1 MKKFFLILLVFIFL
15 ANPVLAIELLDAL
28 KQAYNNNKE
37 LQAERENIQLSKED
51 LAISKSDY
59 LPSATITGSKSKEST
74 NKLTKQSGGDAAIGD
89 VDPLTTSIKIEQI
102 LLDKTRDAQYQKNE
116 IGIKLSETIL
126 LKKEQDIFYKSIQ
139 AYTGLI
145 LANEKLN
152 INSRNLNLLRRQVE
166 TDQIRLERGQ
176 ITISDLAQ
184 SESSLA
190 GAEAQFIQSKNEVIT
205 NKLNYENIIGKISKT
220 NELNKSLTAIVSLPM
235 SLSNAINLSKKH
247 NPDINIANLKLK
259 QSDKD
264 ISIAQSDLSPTA
276 TLSFEKSY
284 SDDFSSTY
292 DKREKDILKATVS
305 WPFYS
310 GGKKRSKIIK
320 NQTIKFRNRLL
331 LENAIKTTETN
342 VGSAWS
348 NLESSKSFLKSV
360 RIQVKA
366 AEIANEGIAAEYE
379 RGSRTTLDV
388 IQSNTLLLNA
398 EISLANAE
406 RDYLLAQY
414 NLLKSIGL
422 LNSTYLGAK

>member
-1 MKKFFLILLVFIFL
+1 MKKVFLTLLIFILL

-28 KQAYNNNKE
+28 KQAYINNKE

-59 LPSATITGSKSKEST
+59 LPSATITGSKSLETT

-102 LLDKTRDAQYQKNE
+102 LLDKTRDAHYQKNE
-116 IGIKLSETIL
+116 IGIQLSEANL

-139 AYTGLI
+139 SYTGLI

-292 DKREKDILKATVS
+292 DKREKDTLKATVS

-310 GGKKRSKIIK
+310 GGKKRSKINK
-320 NQTIKFRNRLL
+320 NQTINFRNRLL
-331 LENAIKTTETN
+331 LENAIKTSETN

-360 RIQVKA
+360 RIQVNA

-414 NLLKSIGL
+414 KLLKSIGL
-422 LNSTYLGAK
+422 LNSGYLKIK